1 MRRRILLSLLMA
13 GTLLLAVPGVASA
26 ADSKKQS
33 EIGRC
38 VQEKAQSG
46 EDADTC
52 VKAPNPILP
61 ATNELVWGS
70 LAFVVLFIV
79 MWKFAYPGV
88 TKMMNARTERI
99 RNNLDDAER
108 VKTEAQTI
116 LEEYQRQ
123 LTDAKSEANRII
135 EEARQTA
142 DSLRRDLMT
151 RAESEV
157 VELRQRSQEDIQAAQ
172 DRALAELRARVAEIA
187 IGAAEVVVKKSLD
200 RQTNLQLV
208 EEYINSVATANA
220 S

>member
-1 MRRRILLSLLMA
+1 MHHLF
-13 GTLLLAVPGVASA
+13 VVAA
-26 ADSKKQS
+26 
-33 EIGRC
+33 E
-38 VQEKAQSG
+38 
-46 EDADTC
+46 T
-52 VKAPNPILP
+52 APSNPILP
-61 ATNELVWGS
+61 DTSELVWATLS
-70 LAFVVLFIV
+70 FLILLVL
-79 MWKFAYPGV
+79 MWKFAFPGV
-88 TKMMNARTERI
+88 KKAMDARTERI
-99 RNNLDDAER
+99 RTNLDDAER

-123 LTDAKSEANRII
+123 LSDAKSEANRII

-157 VELRQRSQEDIQAAQ
+157 AELRQRSQEDIQAAQ
-172 DRALAELRARVAEIA
+172 ERALAELRARVAEIA